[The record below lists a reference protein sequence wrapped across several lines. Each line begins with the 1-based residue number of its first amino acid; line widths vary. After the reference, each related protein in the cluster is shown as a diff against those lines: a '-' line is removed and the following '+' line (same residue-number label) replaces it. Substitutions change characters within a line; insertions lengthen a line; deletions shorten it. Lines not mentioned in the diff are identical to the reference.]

1 MKELI
6 KPSLTE
12 EEYEEKNVAGYCD
25 NASCSSRD
33 CNQDGGEDEFGD
45 ILF

>member
-12 EEYEEKNVAGYCD
+12 EEYEDKNVAGYCD
-25 NASCSSRD
+25 NTSCNPFD
-33 CNQDGGEDEFGD
+33 CNQDSGEDESGD